1 MFCYLNISETANE
14 IQKAM
19 FFVNPKE
26 RKSSPIIWTFSLFES
41 SVDSEISSMSLLLLL
56 LLLSN
61 TIFVFGG
68 HENCPTNALK
78 NILEKQTP
86 EVTVVE
92 RHKNVSSSSTKFR

>member
-1 MFCYLNISETANE
+1 
-14 IQKAM
+14 
-19 FFVNPKE
+19 
-26 RKSSPIIWTFSLFES
+26 
-41 SVDSEISSMSLLLLL
+41 MSLLLLL

-92 RHKNVSSSSTKFR
+92 RHKNVSSSSTKFRYLNNNLQLFCYYKEKLGLEGEKGISLDVSNFEKKNLFNTLL